1 MAFDPL
7 WLQNIDYPARI
18 DRTVFDQLWTEGVLG
33 LSSLQVT
40 QSAPTGMSVQVA
52 AGVAVIQGDDQPFQ
66 GKYLVRGESAT
77 TGVAIAA
84 APGTGTRY
92 DLVVLRVND
101 SNAGG
106 PAGDDAVVQ
115 VIAGTASSTPV
126 DPAVPTT
133 ALVLARVRVPA
144 GTGAITNALIDD
156 LRTEARLAN
165 TSPSGTVVAFAGS
178 VVPSGYLLCNGQ
190 AVSTSTYAD
199 LYAAIGNTYD
209 TSGGQAAPG
218 AGLFRV
224 PIMTGRIAV
233 GQNAGTFAVLG
244 STGGA
249 ETVALTT
256 AEMPSH
262 THVQDAHDHGAGTLT
277 AALGGVQ
284 HTHTT
289 GTLSTGSTGG
299 THSHTASSNTTGSHD
314 HVLEMAAANS
324 TSHYHSTVADR
335 VSTKPITTTSTHDSD
350 DPVQVAGSH
359 SHTITVNTTNSGHGH
374 TLSGSTGNASA
385 IDHTHTVSGTV
396 ASVVAT
402 NQTAGSGNAHNNL
415 QPYITLNY
423 LIRV

>member
-7 WLQNIDYPARI
+7 WLQNLDYPARL
-18 DRTVFDQLWTEGVLG
+18 DRMVFDQLWSEGVLA
-33 LSSLQVT
+33 LSSLAVS
-40 QSAPTGMSVQVA
+40 QSSPTGMSVQVA

-66 GKYLVRGESAT
+66 GKYLVRNEAAT

-84 APGTGTRY
+84 APGTGSRH

-101 SNAGG
+101 PNAGG

-115 VIAGTASSTPV
+115 VITGTPSGSPV
-126 DPAVPTT
+126 DPAVPNT
-133 ALVLARVRVPA
+133 ALLLARVRVPA
-144 GTGAITNALIDD
+144 GTGAITNSLIDD

-165 TSPSGTVVAFAGS
+165 TAPAGTVLPFAGS

-190 AVSTSTYAD
+190 AVSTGTYAD

-209 TSGGQAAPG
+209 TSGGQVAPG

-224 PIMTGRIAV
+224 PLLTGRVPV
-233 GQNAGTFAVLG
+233 GQDASTFAVLG

-256 AEMPSH
+256 AEMPTH
-262 THVQDAHDHGAGTLT
+262 THVQDAHDHGAGTLAAAT
-277 AALGGVQ
+277 ASVA
-284 HTHTT
+284 HTH
-289 GTLSTGSTGG
+289 GVGSLSTGTTGG
-299 THSHTASSNTTGSHD
+299 THTHTASSNTTGSHD

-324 TSHYHSTVADR
+324 TSHYHSTVTDR
-335 VSTKPITTTSTHDSD
+335 ISTKPITTTSTHDSD
-350 DPVQVAGSH
+350 DPVQLGGSH
-359 SHTITVNTTNSGHGH
+359 SHTITVNSTNSGHGH
-374 TLSGSTGNASA
+374 TLSGSTGSA
-385 IDHTHTVSGTV
+385 TSTDHTHAMSGNT

-402 NQTAGSGNAHNNL
+402 NQPAGSGNAHNNL

-423 LIRV
+423 IVRI